1 MFERRQI
8 VAIKKCP
15 NCTEQLPL
23 SAVLC
28 DGCDYNFLSEM
39 VGHGQK
45 LLPSPESPARETIE
59 QSYAHSA

>member
-8 VAIKKCP
+8 VALKKCP
-15 NCTEQLPL
+15 NCDDQLPL

-28 DGCDYNFLSEM
+28 DACDYNFLSEM

-45 LLPSPESPARETIE
+45 LLPSPEVLAQEMTVQRYE
-59 QSYAHSA
+59 YRA